1 MLTYCKIMKS
11 LSLKATILK
20 KGIIICI
27 NKYHNFRWMT
37 AQTQLDVQF
46 DLKTQIIKL
55 KEQNTKLNIKVGT
68 F

>member
-1 MLTYCKIMKS
+1 
-11 LSLKATILK
+11 
-20 KGIIICI
+20 
-27 NKYHNFRWMT
+27 MT

-55 KEQNTKLNIKVGT
+55 KEQNTKLTIKVGT